1 MENWREAAEKYRQ
14 AQPAVAQDAQKQ
26 RCEQVARKLQDFLVS
41 RLGLEALELLKAS
54 RRHIIFGED
63 PPEGGHTVVYF
74 LNGEGLRQSCEASGM
89 WTAYSASVPRP
100 SLSLISA
107 LEAVQAAVK
116 FGRKD
121 PDGLL
126 RWLRE
131 ELDKIALA
139 APTSTPK

>member
-26 RCEQVARKLQDFLVS
+26 RCEHAARQLQELLAS
-41 RLGLEALELLKAS
+41 PLGLEAIELLKAS

-74 LNGEGLRQSCEASGM
+74 LDGEGLRRSCEASGT
-89 WTAYSASVPRP
+89 WTAYSTSVPQP
-100 SLSLISA
+100 KLFPISA
-107 LEAVQAAVK
+107 LEAVQVAVK

-121 PDGLL
+121 PDGLI

-139 APTSTPK
+139 APVSTPK